1 MEKLSTTYPFPY
13 KTDDIFN
20 IELLKDN
27 RKVLGLSHG
36 TIISTWNY
44 ARQKNIHIIDTT
56 LKRRLSVAMPD
67 SPKISTHRTS
77 CYPKGISLSTQVNQ
91 HNKTFSTVEE
101 YVASFVR
108 DSSKARV
115 IKKVLVATNGIA
127 AVKCILSIRKL
138 LMQLFKDDRIIKFI
152 CLTTEQEIQSHA
164 EYLKMADY
172 CVFSPAG
179 SNNNNYANVNEI
191 VEHAV
196 RNNVDAVWAGWG
208 HASENPELPKQLKEN
223 NIVFI
228 GPPSTAMF
236 ALGDK
241 IASTI
246 IAQTVGVPTIDWS
259 GNGLKLPLSDDIDE
273 EVTIPKELYEEATV
287 RTVEE
292 GLESLKKNNI
302 TYPVMIKASEGGGGK
317 GIRKCN
323 NDQEFIDGFRK
334 VQDEVPGSPIFLMKC
349 MINARHIEVQLI
361 GDMYGDVIPIYTRDC
376 SIQRRCQKI
385 IEEAPACIVPSS
397 ILYNMQRDAVNMAKK
412 VGYVSA
418 GTVEYMYVPATKEYY
433 FLELNPRLQV
443 EHPCTEMVAN
453 INIPAI
459 QLQVGMGVPLNKI
472 TDIRLFFGLDRYGDD
487 NLPEE
492 QIKTETN
499 ICVIAARITSEDPA
513 EGFTPASGSVEVLNF
528 QSNQNVW
535 GYFSVSST
543 GKVHEFADS
552 QFGHLFAKGTT
563 RHEAISNMLCALKEL
578 ELRATFASQVQ
589 YLVGLLK
596 EDDFEQNRFNTAWLD
611 ARIAAKVQNVQILP
625 LHVNLAF
632 GATVIGYAKIQHAF
646 SQYQSSIERGQ
657 ILPTSDLTETW
668 QMELVHDNIKYSV
681 LVNRYGPINFVVYLN
696 GSICRTEVRELG
708 NNTLLVTYS
717 DIAFTCYLEE
727 DLEKYKVTIG
737 RSTVIFEKE
746 NDPSVLRSTNAGR
759 LLRFIKGN
767 GEKVSVDESYAE
779 MESMKMV
786 LDLKVRK
793 QSGTLIHVARP
804 GQTLF
809 PGTLIAKLEN
819 QGDQCAPKP
828 KDFEGRMIEWDSI
841 EKERYHS
848 NTRLVNKYEQLKQYC
863 YNVMQGYSV
872 PETVFKDEI
881 KNVVNNLFTVMKDN
895 NLPKNMFDVSFSAV
909 ASRIPRVQK
918 DNLEHAKRGDKFQ
931 AQKIR
936 DIIFSHLSN
945 VDPKN
950 LEIEKTNFDEL
961 IKISEKFL
969 NGLNG
974 NIKLFVEG
982 LLSMYL
988 KTELYFQGVTYDR
1001 AVSLIQNQV
1010 KNANEALRMIYSHTK
1025 ITAKNLLL
1033 IEIISR
1039 LDKDVILGLKDT
1051 LRAVSNLFNDEAQ
1064 KLALYAYQTLN
1075 STYKQ
1080 STLYDNEFFNNN
1092 ICNIENIKLYL
1103 QSTFCVDKESIKIIN
1118 SKNNDIKF
1126 IKLIL
1131 TPYDS
1136 LYRYIENTD
1145 ETISTT
1151 KQFEYG
1157 FVVCSDLDLIIKE
1170 KDEVTNF
1177 VNEFND
1183 PRKIH
1188 YIINDSDKGTDIDEI
1203 KKIIIQSSDPNGNEI
1218 DKIGGCMILR
1228 KDNEPIYINTEF
1240 GIYEKL
1246 QLSRLPKTAKI
1257 VSKQSSPFLIF
1268 KNDNK
1273 GITRYFARHLIKGL
1287 LSDCV
1292 GNSHA
1297 NIKNLTSK
1305 FSDIV
1310 NSLSGEIRINAFNDK
1325 SQTVTVACNH
1335 IYICINMEK
1344 QVLFGSKNSNENNE
1358 IYKNRIFTLFSS
1370 AFKNAIGNNYD
1381 VLCKSKVTEVEL
1393 VLNFP
1398 IPLKDVD
1405 DETKKFSHNE
1415 WVIGK
1420 FVFYN
1425 FISTL
1430 SYDQCFYL
1438 VDNDGYFI
1446 QKDLDKFVP
1455 LDSTIFKNNKYFL
1468 QEHRLIENATQQRKR
1483 FLAGKLN
1490 TTYVYD
1496 IPGVLAHANFERWRE
1511 LKSSN
1516 IIGYIQAL
1524 EDMAIA
1530 RNMKAQNF
1538 SARSLL
1544 KAYELILNE
1553 KGIIEKC
1560 VDEKILEDRAL
1571 NALNNVGMI
1580 AWEIE
1585 IYTPECYIEPLK
1597 IIVIANDITYKMGS
1611 FSMKE
1616 HMVYA
1621 KASEYSRKF
1630 NMPRIY
1636 ISANSGAR
1644 IGFAEDVK
1652 KNLKIQWI
1660 NDDKPEDGY
1669 TGLTLDNCS
1678 EDVWS
1683 QVKYSTKDNI
1693 RYLEAVVGKEND
1705 IGVENLV
1712 GSGLIAGETS
1722 EAYNSVPTY
1731 CLVTARAVGIGA
1743 YAARLCRRICQVENS
1758 HLILTGAP
1766 ALNSLLGREIYSSN
1780 GQLGGTQIMYNNGVS
1795 HTVAKNDSDGLKK
1808 ILTWISYCPTKKNVL
1823 IPRTL
1828 LHPDNK
1834 ERTVGFRASKAPYD
1848 TRKLLDNE
1856 QDFGIFDT
1864 NSFDEI
1870 MSGWAKTII
1879 AGRARLCGL
1888 QVGVVAVETRTVEC
1902 EIPADPATADSQTKV
1917 VMQAG
1922 QVWYPDS
1929 AYKTAEAINDFN
1941 KENLPLIMIANI
1953 RGFSGGQKDMFEMIL
1968 KFGACIVDALHAYT
1982 QPVIVYIPPYGE
1994 LRGGAWAVVDTNIN
2008 KNCIKMFADP
2018 ESRGGVLE
2026 PEGICEIKFRDK
2038 DLFACM
2044 DKYDPKLKKL
2054 NQQLADITLNGDLEY
2069 KQGQI
2074 LNEIKKRRE
2083 FLKPVYK
2090 TASVKFADM
2099 HDTTVRLMAQ
2109 NAIHDVVPLKNSRNY
2124 FYNYLCKEVAI
2135 NRMAKMFVKNVLH
2148 NGKDK
2153 IINLDELGQGIE
2165 FANNYISYKFGNISN
2180 VKNLYQFFES
2190 ETSEFLAYIK
2200 DASLGRVIQNVAEKL
2215 NASSLDKQVGQMSN
2229 LMRQVSSTVVMSTLK
2244 NILLTNTLSDTEK
2257 NELLTLLSQ

>member
-1 MEKLSTTYPFPY
+1 
-13 KTDDIFN
+13 
-20 IELLKDN
+20 
-27 RKVLGLSHG
+27 
-36 TIISTWNY
+36 
-44 ARQKNIHIIDTT
+44 
-56 LKRRLSVAMPD
+56 MPD

-91 HNKTFSTVEE
+91 HNKTFSTVEDF
-101 YVASFVR
+101 VASFVR

-138 LMQLFKDDRIIKFI
+138 LMQLFRDDRIIKFI

-179 SNNNNYANVNEI
+179 SNNNNYANVTEI

-208 HASENPELPKQLKEN
+208 HASENPELPRQLKAN

-259 GNGLKLPLSDDIDE
+259 GNGLQLSLCNEINE
-273 EVTIPKELYEEATV
+273 QVSIPKELYEQATV
-287 RTVEE
+287 RTVQE
-292 GLESLKKNNI
+292 GLESLKRNNI

-349 MINARHIEVQLI
+349 MVNARHIEVQLI

-385 IEEAPACIVPSS
+385 IEEAPACIVPQN
-397 ILYNMQRDAVNMAKK
+397 ILYMMQRDAVNMAKK

-487 NLPEE
+487 PLPEE

-596 EDDFEQNRFNTAWLD
+596 EEDFEQNRFNTAWLD

-632 GATVIGYAKIQHAF
+632 GATVIGYTKIQHAF

-717 DIAFTCYLEE
+717 DIAYTCYLEE
-727 DLEKYKVTIG
+727 DLERYKVTIG

-759 LLRFIKGN
+759 LLRFLKGN
-767 GEKVSVDESYAE
+767 GEIVSVDESYAE

-786 LDLKVRK
+786 LDLKVK
-793 QSGTLIHVARP
+793 KLSGTLIHIARP

-819 QGDQCAPKP
+819 QGDQCVPKA
-828 KDFEGRMIEWDSI
+828 KDFEGRMFEWDSI
-841 EKERYHS
+841 EEERYHS
-848 NTRLVNKYEQLKQYC
+848 NTRLVNKYDQLKQYC
-863 YNVMQGYSV
+863 FNVMQGYSV
-872 PETVFKDEI
+872 PETVFKEEI
-881 KNVVNNLFTVMKDN
+881 KNVVDSLFTVMNDN
-895 NLPKNMFDVSFSAV
+895 NLPKNMFEVSFSAV
-909 ASRIPRVQK
+909 ASRIPRTQK
-918 DNLEHAKRGDKFQ
+918 DLLEHARRGENFQ
-931 AQKIR
+931 AQKISE
-936 DIIFSHLSN
+936 IIYNHLTS

-961 IKISEKFL
+961 LKISKKFL

-974 NIKLFVEG
+974 NIKMFVEG
-982 LLSMYL
+982 LLNMYL

-1010 KNANEALRMIYSHTK
+1010 KESDEVLRMIYSHTK
-1025 ITAKNLLL
+1025 IAAKNMLLV
-1033 IEIISR
+1033 EIISR
-1039 LDKDVILGLKDT
+1039 LDKEVILNLKDT
-1051 LRAVSNLFNDEAQ
+1051 LRTVSNLFNDEAQ
-1064 KLALYAYQTLN
+1064 KLALYAQQTLN
-1075 STYKQ
+1075 STYKLPIPSVNQ
-1080 STLYDNEFFNNN
+1080 FFINNT
-1092 ICNIENIKLYL
+1092 CNIKTITLYL
-1103 QSTFCVDKESIKIIN
+1103 QSTFCVDYKAITVIG
-1118 SKNNDIKF
+1118 NDNDNVNF
-1126 IKLIL
+1126 VKLTI
-1131 TPYDS
+1131 TTDDP

-1145 ETISTT
+1145 YANQDT
-1151 KQFEYG
+1151 KYTYG
-1157 FVVCSDLDLIIKE
+1157 FVISNNLETIEDE
-1170 KDEVTNF
+1170 KDKITSFIQMEMKFISNNLETIEDEKDKITSF
-1177 VNEFND
+1177 VSQFKD
-1183 PRKIH
+1183 LKKIY
-1188 YIINDSDKGTDIDEI
+1188 YIINDSNKESDIEKI
-1203 KKIIIQSSDPNGNEI
+1203 KNIILQYLDPNGNEI
-1218 DKIGGCMILR
+1218 ENIGGCMIIR
-1228 KDNEPIYINTEF
+1228 EDNEPVFLNTEF

-1257 VSKQSSPFLIF
+1257 TSGQSSSFLIF
-1268 KNDNK
+1268 KNENK
-1273 GITRYFARHLIKGL
+1273 GITRYFARHLINNL
-1287 LSDCV
+1287 FSDSI
-1292 GNSHA
+1292 GNSKT
-1297 NIKNLTSK
+1297 IISNLTTK
-1305 FSDIV
+1305 LSDIV
-1310 NSLSGEIRINAFNDK
+1310 NSLSGEIRINAFKDK
-1325 SQTVTVACNH
+1325 AQVTTVACNH
-1335 IYICINMEK
+1335 IFICMNMEK
-1344 QVLFGSKNSNENNE
+1344 QLLLGSKNSNENDE
-1358 IYKNRIFTLFSS
+1358 MYKNRIFSLFGL
-1370 AFKNAIGNNYD
+1370 AFKNAINNNYD
-1381 VLCKSKVTEVEL
+1381 VLCKSKVTEVEI
-1393 VLNFP
+1393 VLNFSV
-1398 IPLKDVD
+1398 PLKDNND
-1405 DETKKFSHNE
+1405 QSYKFTQNQ

-1420 FVFYN
+1420 FVYYN

-1430 SYDQCFYL
+1430 SSDQCFYI
-1438 VDNDGYFI
+1438 VDKDGNLI
-1446 QKDLDKFVP
+1446 PKDLEKVVP
-1455 LDSTIFKNNKYFL
+1455 LDITIFQNNKYFL
-1468 QEHRLIENATQQRKR
+1468 QEHRIIENATLQRKR
-1483 FLAGKLN
+1483 FMASKLN

-1530 RNMKAQNF
+1530 RNMKVQNF

-1544 KAYELILNE
+1544 KAYELILND
-1553 KGIIEKC
+1553 KNVLEKC
-1560 VDEKILEDRAL
+1560 TDEKILQDRAL

-1580 AWEIE
+1580 AWEID
-1585 IYTPECYIEPLK
+1585 IYTPECYLEPLK
-1597 IIVIANDITYKMGS
+1597 IVVIANDITYKMGS

-1616 HMVYA
+1616 HTVYA
-1621 KASEYSRKF
+1621 KASEYSRKH
-1630 NMPRIY
+1630 NLPRIY

-1652 KNLKIQWI
+1652 KHLKIQWI
-1660 NDDKPEDGY
+1660 NEDKPEDGY
-1669 TGLTLDNCS
+1669 TGLTLDECS

-1683 QVKYSTKDNI
+1683 QVKYSTKDNV

-1722 EAYNSVPTY
+1722 EAYNCVPTY

-1795 HTVAKNDSDGLKK
+1795 HTVARNDSDGLKK
-1808 ILTWISYCPTKKNVL
+1808 ILNWISYCPTKKDIL
-1823 IPRTL
+1823 IPRSL

-1834 ERTVGFRASKAPYD
+1834 ERMVGFRATKAPYD
-1848 TRKLLDNE
+1848 TRKLLDNSI
-1856 QDFGIFDT
+1856 DFGIFDT

-1870 MSGWAKTII
+1870 MAGWAKTII

-1902 EIPADPATADSQTKV
+1902 EIPADPATADSQSKV

-1953 RGFSGGQKDMFEMIL
+1953 RGFS
-1968 KFGACIVDALHAYT
+1968 DALHAYT

-2038 DLFACM
+2038 DLFAFM
-2044 DKYDPKLKKL
+2044 DKYDFKLKEL
-2054 NQQLADITLNGDLEY
+2054 NQQLEDIALNGDLQSKKGE
-2069 KQGQI
+2069 I
-2074 LNEIKKRRE
+2074 LGEIKSRRE

-2099 HDTTVRLMAQ
+2099 HDTTVRLMRQ
-2109 NAIHDVVPLKNSRNY
+2109 NAIHDVVPLKNARNY
-2124 FYNYLCKEVAI
+2124 FYNYLCKEIAI
-2135 NRMAKMFVKNVLH
+2135 NRMAKMFVKNVIH
-2148 NGKDK
+2148 NGEDK
-2153 IINLDELGQGIE
+2153 LIGLEELGQGIE
-2165 FANNYISYKFGNISN
+2165 FANNYISYKFGNISD

-2200 DASLGRVIQNVAEKL
+2200 DASLGRVVQNVAEKL
-2215 NASSLDKQVGQMSN
+2215 NDSSVEKQVGQMSN
-2229 LMRQVSSTVVMSTLK
+2229 LMRQMPSNAVMSTLK
-2244 NILLTNTLSDTEK
+2244 NILLTNTLSESEK

>member
-1 MEKLSTTYPFPY
+1 ML
-13 KTDDIFN
+13 
-20 IELLKDN
+20 
-27 RKVLGLSHG
+27 
-36 TIISTWNY
+36 
-44 ARQKNIHIIDTT
+44 
-56 LKRRLSVAMPD
+56 D
-67 SPKISTHRTS
+67 SPELNTYRTNRISDNILPHLNVKTH
-77 CYPKGISLSTQVNQ
+77 QN
-91 HNKTFSTVEE
+91 TFSTVED
-101 YVASFVR
+101 FVTNFVY
-108 DSSKARV
+108 DSSKAKI
-115 IKKVLVATNGIA
+115 IKKILIATNGIA

-138 LMQLFKDDRIIKFI
+138 LMQLFKDDHIIKFV
-152 CLTTEQEIQSHA
+152 CLTTEQEIQSNA
-164 EYLKMADY
+164 EYLKFADY

-223 NIVFI
+223 NIIYI

-236 ALGDK
+236 ILGDK

-246 IAQTVGVPTIDWS
+246 LAQTIGIPTISWS
-259 GNGLKLPLSDDIDE
+259 GNRLKIDITNNYNG
-273 EVTIPKELYEEATV
+273 EVIIPTKLYNQATIKTV
-287 RTVEE
+287 QE
-292 GLESLKKNNI
+292 GLNSLKRNNI

-349 MINARHIEVQLI
+349 IINARHIEVQLI
-361 GDMYGDVIPIYTRDC
+361 GDMYGNVIPIYTRDC
-376 SIQRRCQKI
+376 SVQRRCQKI
-385 IEEAPACIVPSS
+385 IEEAPASIVPKN
-397 ILYNMQRDAVNMAKK
+397 ILYKMQRDAVNMAKK

-459 QLQVGMGVPLNKI
+459 QLQVGMGLPLNKI

-543 GKVHEFADS
+543 GIVHEFADS

-611 ARIAAKVQNVQILP
+611 ARIAAKIQNVQILP
-625 LHVNLAF
+625 LHVYLAF
-632 GATVIGYAKIQHAF
+632 GATVIGYTKIQHAF
-646 SQYQSSIERGQ
+646 SQYQSSIKYGQ
-657 ILPTSDLTETW
+657 ILHVSDLIETW
-668 QMELVHDNIKYSV
+668 QMELIHDNIKYSV

-717 DIAFTCYLEE
+717 DITFTCYLEE

-746 NDPSVLRSTNAGR
+746 NDLSVLRSTNAGR
-759 LLRFIKGN
+759 LLRFLKTN
-767 GEKVSVDESYAE
+767 GEEVSIDESYAE

-786 LDLKVRK
+786 HDLKVK
-793 QSGTLIHVARP
+793 KISGILIHVARP

-819 QGDQCAPKP
+819 QGNQCASKP
-828 KDFEGRMIEWDSI
+828 KNFERRMIEWDSI
-841 EKERYHS
+841 EEERYHS

-863 YNVMQGYSV
+863 YNVLQGYSV

-881 KNVVNNLFTVMKDN
+881 KNVVNNLFLIMKDN
-895 NLPKNMFDVSFSAV
+895 NLPKNMFDVTFSIV
-909 ASRIPRVQK
+909 SCRIPHIQK
-918 DNLEHAKRGDKFQ
+918 NELKNARRSEKFQ
-931 AQKIR
+931 AQRINK
-936 DIIFSHLSN
+936 IIFSYLN
-945 VDPKN
+945 NIDPKN
-950 LEIEKTNFDEL
+950 LEIEKTNFVEL
-961 IKISEKFL
+961 IEISKNFL

-988 KTELYFQGVTYDR
+988 KTELYFQGVTYDK

-1010 KNANEALRMIYSHTK
+1010 KNVNEASRMIYSHTK

-1131 TPYDS
+1131 TPYEL
-1136 LYRYIENTD
+1136 LYRYIKNTD

-1496 IPGVLAHANFERWRE
+1496 IPSVLAHANFERWRE

-1544 KAYELILNE
+1544 KAYELIVNE

-1560 VDEKILEDRAL
+1560 VDEKILENRAL

-1630 NMPRIY
+1630 NMSRIY

-1669 TGLTLDNCS
+1669 TGLTLDNCL

-1683 QVKYSTKDNI
+1683 QVKYSTKNNI
-1693 RYLEAVVGKEND
+1693 KYLEAVIGKEND

-1731 CLVTARAVGIGA
+1731 CLVTGRAVGIGA
-1743 YAARLCRRICQVENS
+1743 YVARLCRRICQVENS
-1758 HLILTGAP
+1758 YLILTGAS
-1766 ALNSLLGREIYSSN
+1766 ALNSLLGKKIYISN
-1780 GQLGGTQIMYNNGVS
+1780 EQLGGTEIMYKNGIS
-1795 HTVAKNDSDGLKK
+1795 HSITKNDSDGLKK

-1848 TRKLLDNE
+1848 TRKLLDND
-1856 QDFGIFDT
+1856 QDYGIFDT

-1879 AGRARLCGL
+1879 VGRARLCGL
-1888 QVGVVAVETRTVEC
+1888 QVCVIAVETQTIEC
-1902 EIPADPATADSQTKV
+1902 NIPADPAIEYSQAKTF
-1917 VMQAG
+1917 MQAG

-1929 AYKTAEAINDFN
+1929 AYKTAEAINIFN
-1941 KENLPLIMIANI
+1941 KENLPLIIISNI

-1968 KFGACIVDALHAYT
+1968 KFGACIVDALHVYT
-1982 QPVIVYIPPYGE
+1982 QPIVIYIPPYGE
-1994 LRGGAWAVVDTNIN
+1994 LRGGAWAVLDTNIN

-2018 ESRGGVLE
+2018 ESRGGILE
-2026 PEGICEIKFRDK
+2026 PEGICKIKFRDNDLFSLMNKYDLKLK
-2038 DLFACM
+2038 DLN
-2044 DKYDPKLKKL
+2044 KKFEE
-2054 NQQLADITLNGDLEY
+2054 NSSITNS
-2069 KQGQI
+2069 QI
-2074 LNEIKKRRE
+2074 LDEIKKRKE
-2083 FLKPVYK
+2083 FLKPIYK
-2090 TASVKFADM
+2090 NVSIKFADM
-2099 HDTTVRLMAQ
+2099 HDTTTRLMAQ
-2109 NAIHDVVPLKNSRNY
+2109 KAICDIVPLKNARNY
-2124 FYNYLCKEVAI
+2124 FYNYLYKEITI
-2135 NRMAKMFVKNVLH
+2135 NRMAKIFIKNVLH
-2148 NGKDK
+2148 NGKCRN
-2153 IINLDELGQGIE
+2153 IEFEELEQGIE
-2165 FANNYISYKFGNISN
+2165 FVNNYISSKFGNLSN
-2180 VKNLYQFFES
+2180 SLEFYKFL
-2190 ETSEFLAYIK
+2190 ETQISEFVLHVNNTCLEKMLK
-2200 DASLGRVIQNVAEKL
+2200 DVAEKL
-2215 NASSLDKQVGQMSN
+2215 NSSSLDIQINQLNN
-2229 LMRQVSSTVVMSTLK
+2229 LLLQLNPTSVISALK
-2244 NILLTNTLSDTEK
+2244 NCLLTK
-2257 NELLTLLSQ
+2257 NLNKSEINDLLLILNK